1 MAIFTKKP
9 ENESEVQY
17 KTEAGSSGS
26 AALVVKIPTVLV
38 QPRISEKSGHLS
50 AMNKYVFIIS
60 KDANKVE
67 VKKAVESFY
76 KVKVTQ
82 VNVVNN
88 QGKARTF
95 GKTKGR
101 TQAFKKAI
109 VTLKKGDKIEGL
121 TDVV

>member
-1 MAIFTKKP
+1 MV
-9 ENESEVQY
+9 S
-17 KTEAGSSGS
+17 
-26 AALVVKIPTVLV
+26 
-38 QPRISEKSGHLS
+38 
-50 AMNKYVFIIS
+50 MNKYTFKVL
-60 KDANKVE
+60 KATNKVE

-76 KVKVTQ
+76 KVKVIQ
-82 VNVVNN
+82 VNMVNN

-95 GKTKGR
+95 GRTSGR

>member
-1 MAIFTKKP
+1 MAIFDKK
-9 ENESEVQY
+9 ESKEKKAAVE
-17 KTEAGSSGS
+17 TVEGS
-26 AALVVKIPTVLV
+26 APAIRVPTALI
-38 QPRISEKSGHLS
+38 QPRISEKAGKMVS
-50 AMNKYVFIIS
+50 MNKYTFKVL
-60 KDANKVE
+60 KATNKVE

-76 KVKVTQ
+76 KVKVIQ
-82 VNVVNN
+82 VNMVNN

-95 GKTKGR
+95 GRTSGR